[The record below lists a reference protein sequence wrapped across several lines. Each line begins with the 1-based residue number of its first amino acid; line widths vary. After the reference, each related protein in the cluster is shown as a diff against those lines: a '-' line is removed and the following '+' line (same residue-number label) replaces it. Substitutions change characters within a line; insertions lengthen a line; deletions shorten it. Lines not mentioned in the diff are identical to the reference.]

1 MTAPYHTTFFYDR
14 QVRRFLQQF
23 IRILSNF
30 QVEIGLDETGNRV
43 LQQVPV
49 FYGDASRQASQI
61 LRNNSE
67 NTIKSVP
74 AMAVHISAF
83 TYDRERVQDPTHVGK
98 LNIRT
103 QAVDPVTGLTTGQQ
117 GDSFTIERL
126 MPVPYKLTLKV
137 DVWTS
142 NTEQKLML
150 LEQIMVLFNPA
161 FEIQSTDN
169 YIDWTSLSY
178 VLLTN
183 IEWSNRA
190 VPTGTE
196 ETIDIANLTFEL
208 PIWISPPAKVKK
220 LGVIQAVIN
229 SIYDATGNLLDFER
243 AVDAN
248 GALDANVASL
258 LTQRAFTFL
267 NYGVIFQGNTL
278 KLVRKSDIS
287 FAEASV
293 NIDLNLK
300 QRLRHNWPGVIDE
313 YGKLKNGISQIR
325 LKQSSG
331 SEVVGVVALHPTDD
345 SLLLFTP
352 HQDTLPGNT
361 LDPINAIINP
371 QNINVNTHLI
381 NPVTGT
387 RYLLLHAIGSADDI
401 ESAPAWNYL
410 GYPELIAQANDIVEF
425 NGSYWVIVFN
435 STSPANTNRLDYV
448 TNLTTGVQYRWETS
462 QWTKSVEGVYD
473 AGFWRLIL

>member
-23 IRILSNF
+23 IRIISNF
-30 QVEIGLDETGNRV
+30 QVEMGLDETGNQV

-67 NTIKSVP
+67 NAIKSVP

-83 TYDRERVQDPTHVGK
+83 NYDRDRVQDPTHVGK

-103 QAVDPVTGLTTGQQ
+103 QAVDPATGLPTGQQ
-117 GDSFTIERL
+117 GDSFTVERL
-126 MPVPYKLTLKV
+126 MPVPYRLTLKV

-183 IEWSNRA
+183 IDWSNRA
-190 VPTGTE
+190 VPAGTE
-196 ETIDIANLTFEL
+196 ETIDIASLTFEL

-220 LGVIQAVIN
+220 LGVVQAVIN
-229 SIYDATGNLLDFER
+229 SMYDPNGNLVDF
-243 AVDAN
+243 A
-248 GALDANVASL
+248 GAAGHTGDPGLGDF
-258 LTQRAFTFL
+258 LTQRALTFL
-267 NYGVIFQGNTL
+267 NYGVIYQGNTL
-278 KLVRKSDIS
+278 KLVRKNDIS
-287 FAEASV
+287 AVEASLSV
-293 NIDLNLK
+293 DSNVKN
-300 QRLRHNWPGVIDE
+300 RLRHTWPAVLDQ
-313 YGKLKNGISQIR
+313 YGKLKNGTSQIR
-325 LKQSSG
+325 LKQSGG
-331 SEVVGVVALHPTDD
+331 SEVVGVVALHPTDE

-352 HQDTLPGNT
+352 HLDTLPGNT

-371 QNINVNTHLI
+371 LNVNVNTHLL

-387 RYLLLHAIGSADDI
+387 RYLLLHAIGSASDT
-401 ESAPAWNYL
+401 ESAPAWNYA
-410 GYPELIAQANDIVEF
+410 GQPELIAQANDIVEF
-425 NGSYWVIVFN
+425 NGKHWVVVFASTTQKNVN
-435 STSPANTNRLDYV
+435 SLEYV
-448 TNLTTGVQYRWETS
+448 TNLTTGVQYRWANSE
-462 QWTKSVEGVYD
+462 WTKSVEGTYD
-473 AGFWRLIL
+473 AGFWRMIL